1 MTKVRFYLLTL
12 ILFLTTF
19 TFSQTF
25 ERQIITSSDDA
36 EEKFDGTNVETASSD
51 IEMVYDSWNDQGLQI
66 LGLRF
71 DDIIVP
77 SNSTILNAYIQFTA
91 DGDYDGDLTM
101 TIKGENNHDS
111 APFADT
117 YANISS
123 RSQTTASV
131 IWNSIPAWIDEAEG
145 SAQRTPDLSSII
157 SEIIDLDLWESSD
170 PITLII
176 TGTGGAD
183 QRRRAYSFDENS
195 TKAAVL
201 HIEYE
206 ALSDVDLAL
215 TSCITP
221 GNPVFPDAEASVQVE
236 ITSFGNFTATDYELS
251 YSLDGAP
258 PVTQTGTTPIEL
270 AETILFTF
278 DETIDISTLGTYDL
292 DFTLTITDDEDLGNN
307 TLSKTINVIEE
318 VDILV
323 FDEGS
328 AWRFWDNDVNPGAD
342 WNTVGFDDTDWPV
355 GYSQFGFGDGDESTL
370 VNPDLISYY
379 FRKKINVADPGALDD
394 LYLHL
399 IHDDAAIVYINDE
412 EVLRTE
418 LMPLGVIGHFT
429 TARQRI
435 NSSIQNDFFTYKIDP
450 SYFVAGENI
459 IAISIRNR
467 SDADGDISFDCFVS
481 TSFTYDQD
489 GPYVYYVG
497 DDILVEEVTPAGLI
511 SNTYATPDGLELTC
525 SLPHMGTSFSFFL
538 KSEIT
543 VEPSVFTET
552 PSKFLAI
559 SDFDGHIEGL
569 TMVLRGEGIID
580 EEFNWIYGDGHLII
594 SGDLFDRGFHITECM
609 WLLYKLESEAIA
621 AGGRLHLIIGNHE
634 MFNMRDDWRYVE
646 TKYFN
651 DAHLM
656 DKRML
661 ELYDSNTELGRW
673 LRSKNII
680 EKIGNYAF
688 MHGGI
693 SPEVADLYLSYDQ
706 INNYGRQEMS
716 GEPCTGDCDL
726 VNGSDGIYWY
736 RGMVEED
743 ITQAEVDEI
752 IDIFNVKKVILGHT
766 KDNTIR
772 SFYNDKVIAI
782 DMYHIDN
789 FEDGFM
795 EALQFELGCF
805 YLFHTDGID
814 SDYTLLNECDDSV
827 SSALELNGDDQLQ
840 IYPNPT
846 SSILNIKT
854 PVSMFGSYNYS
865 IYDETGKIVIEGVTN
880 TEMVQIDMGNYSAG
894 KYILTLRNEDCVVT
908 GHFILKK

>member
-1 MTKVRFYLLTL
+1 MSKARTYLLIFTL
-12 ILFLTTF
+12 CSTPFI
-19 TFSQTF
+19 FSQTF
-25 ERQIITSSDDA
+25 ERQIMASPDDA
-36 EEKFDGTNVETASSD
+36 EEKFDGTDIITTSSD
-51 IEMVYDSWNDQGLQI
+51 IEMVYDSWNDQGLQT

-71 DDIIVP
+71 DNIIVP
-77 SNSTILNAYIQFTA
+77 SNATILSAYIQFTA

-101 TIKGENNHDS
+101 TIKGENIHDS
-111 APFADT
+111 APFVDT
-117 YANISS
+117 DANISG
-123 RSQTTASV
+123 RSQTLASV
-131 IWNSIPAWIDEAEG
+131 IWDSIPAWSDESVG
-145 SAQRTPDLSSII
+145 SAQQTPDLSSIV
-157 SEIIDLDLWESSD
+157 SEIMDLDSWEMGA
-170 PITLII
+170 PITFII

-183 QRRRAYSFDENS
+183 QLRKAYSFDENS
-195 TKAAVL
+195 AKAAVL

-206 ALSDVDLAL
+206 SLSDVDLAL
-215 TSCITP
+215 TSFINP
-221 GNPVFPDAEASVQVE
+221 GNPEFPDDDASVQVE
-236 ITSFGNFTATDYELS
+236 ITSFGNLTATDYELS

-258 PVTQTGTTPIEL
+258 AVTQIGTTPIEL

-278 DETIDISTLGTYDL
+278 DETIDISALGEYDL
-292 DFTLTITDDEDLGNN
+292 DVTLTIIDDEYLGNN
-307 TLSKTINVIEE
+307 TLSTTITVIEE
-318 VDILV
+318 VGPLV

-328 AWRFWDNDVNPGAD
+328 PWRFWDNATDPGAD
-342 WNTVGFDDTDWPV
+342 WNTEGFDDTDWPV
-355 GYSQFGFGDGDESTL
+355 GYSQFGFGEGDESTL
-370 VNPDLISYY
+370 LTDGLISYY
-379 FRKKINVADPGALDD
+379 FRKRINVVDPDELDA

-399 IHDDAAIVYINDE
+399 VHDDGAIVYVNGE

-418 LMPLGVIGHFT
+418 LIPLGVINHST
-429 TARQRI
+429 EARQRI
-435 NSSIQNDFFTYKIDP
+435 NASIQNDFFTYKIDP
-450 SYFVAGENI
+450 SYFVEGDNI

-467 SDADGDISFDCFVS
+467 SAADEDVSFDCFVS
-481 TSFTYDQD
+481 TSHTYDQD

-497 DDILVEEVTPAGLI
+497 DHILVEEITPDGLI
-511 SNTYATPDGLELTC
+511 SNTYATTDGLELTC
-525 SLPHMGTSFSFFL
+525 TLPHMGTSFSFFL
-538 KSEIT
+538 KPEIT

-569 TMVLRGEGIID
+569 TMVLTGEGVID

-656 DKRML
+656 GRRML

-680 EKIGNYAF
+680 EKIGDYGF
-688 MHGGI
+688 MHGGV
-693 SPEVADLYLSYDQ
+693 SPEVADLDLSYDQ
-706 INNYGRQEMS
+706 INDYGRQEMN
-716 GEPCTGDCDL
+716 GEFCTGDCEI
-726 VNGSDGIYWY
+726 VTGSDGIYWY

-743 ITQAEVDEI
+743 LTQTQVDEI
-752 IDIFNVKKVILGHT
+752 IESLDVKKVILGHT

-772 SFYNDKVIAI
+772 SLYNDLVIAI

-805 YLFHTDGID
+805 YLFHTDGIE
-814 SDYTLLNECDDSV
+814 SDTL
-827 SSALELNGDDQLQ
+827 
-840 IYPNPT
+840 Y
-846 SSILNIKT
+846 
-854 PVSMFGSYNYS
+854 
-865 IYDETGKIVIEGVTN
+865 
-880 TEMVQIDMGNYSAG
+880 
-894 KYILTLRNEDCVVT
+894 
-908 GHFILKK
+908 